1 MTVHVCSVFAPRDPI
16 AETHPPW
23 AEYIPMLRLQRDSA
37 RWFGHRHTVI
47 TDANLDSE
55 FDTLRTPLDADL
67 MPAMIS
73 GVLARL
79 QSGGPASHI
88 VFLDCDCLVLKN
100 LDEAFEGEL
109 FDVGLTHRA
118 NDVAPINNGA
128 MYVNASGIPAA
139 SGFFRHAWALCGT
152 HWGADQEAISKAAEP
167 VPHKDCVAVRRGCRI
182 GFLDMKRYAAVPKRH
197 LSQHGGESFVAHF
210 KGQTKRWM
218 EDYANAFIFQGEAR
232 GARG

>member
-1 MTVHVCSVFAPRDPI
+1 
-16 AETHPPW
+16 
-23 AEYIPMLRLQRDSA
+23 MLRLQRDSA

-47 TDANLDSE
+47 TDANLGAE

-79 QSGGPASHI
+79 RSGGPASHI

-100 LDEAFEGEL
+100 LEEAFEGDL
-109 FDVGLTHRA
+109 FDIGLTYRA
-118 NDVAPINNGA
+118 NAVAPINNGA
-128 MYVNASGIPAA
+128 MYVNVSGIPAA
-139 SGFFRHAWALCGT
+139 LGFFQHAWALCGT
-152 HWGADQEAISKAAEP
+152 HWGADQEAISKAAAP
-167 VPHKDCVAVRRGCRI
+167 VPQKDRMAVRRGCRV
-182 GFLDMKRYAAVPKRH
+182 GFLNMKRYAAVPKSH
-197 LSQHGGESFVAHF
+197 LSQHGAESFVAHF

-218 EDYANAFIFQGEAR
+218 EDYATAFIFQGEAS